1 MKTENLNRLKSE
13 TVTSSPEETQALGRQ
28 LAAGL
33 EPGDVI
39 AMIGELGSGK
49 TCIIQG
55 ICQGLDVADDVTSP
69 TFTLINEYQGR
80 LPVYHF
86 DLYRL
91 DDSES
96 ALDIGFDEYVDGD
109 GVCLI
114 EWADKFP
121 EILPED
127 RTEIRLNVLD
137 ADRRELK
144 INYLVRFST

>member
-1 MKTENLNRLKSE
+1 MKIENIVKNE
-13 TVTSSPEETQALGRQ
+13 TVTSCPEETQAFGRQ

-39 AMIGELGSGK
+39 ALIGKLGSGK

-69 TFTLINEYQGR
+69 TFTLINEYRGR

-91 DDSES
+91 DVSES
-96 ALDIGFDEYVDGD
+96 VLDIGFDEYIDGN

-127 RTEIRLNVLD
+127 RTEIRLGVLD
-137 ADRRELK
+137 AVRRKLK
-144 INYLVRFST
+144 IN

>member
-1 MKTENLNRLKSE
+1 MKTENINRFKSE
-13 TVTSSPEETQALGRQ
+13 TVTSCSEETQALGRQ

-55 ICQGLDVADDVTSP
+55 ICQGLDVVDDVTSP

-96 ALDIGFDEYVDGD
+96 VLDIGFDEYVDGD

-144 INYLVRFST
+144 IN

>member
-1 MKTENLNRLKSE
+1 MKTKNLNRLKSE

-55 ICQGLDVADDVTSP
+55 ICQGLDVVDDVTSP

-91 DDSES
+91 DDSKS
-96 ALDIGFDEYVDGD
+96 VLDIGFDEYVDAD

-144 INYLVRFST
+144 IN